1 MIVEILSGLL
11 IGTIDDG
18 YDKSIYEKYQIDIIL
33 NCSTDKK
40 FVDINNVEKVRL
52 PLKDMESLKKN
63 KIKILKFI
71 KDNYL
76 KKNILLLSNE
86 DFNVVI
92 CALFLIEYG
101 KISIV
106 DIKNI
111 LKNKNIC
118 IDINLNYFYLI

>member
-1 MIVEILSGLL
+1 MIVEILSSLL
-11 IGTIDDG
+11 IGNIDDG
-18 YDKSIYEKYQIDIIL
+18 YDKSVYEKYQIDIIL

-118 IDINLNYFYLI
+118 IDRNLNYFI

>member
-118 IDINLNYFYLI
+118 VDRNLNYFI

>member
-1 MIVEILSGLL
+1 MIVEILSSLL
-11 IGTIDDG
+11 IGNIDDG
-18 YDKSIYEKYQIDIIL
+18 YDKSVYETYQIDIIL

-118 IDINLNYFYLI
+118 IDRNLNYFI

>member
-11 IGTIDDG
+11 IGKIDDG

-118 IDINLNYFYLI
+118 VDRNLNYFI

>member
-18 YDKSIYEKYQIDIIL
+18 YDKLVYEKYQIDIIL

-63 KIKILKFI
+63 KIKIIKFI

-86 DFNVVI
+86 DFNIVI

-118 IDINLNYFYLI
+118 IDRNLNYFI

>member
-1 MIVEILSGLL
+1 MIVEILSSLL
-11 IGTIDDG
+11 IGNIDDG
-18 YDKSIYEKYQIDIIL
+18 YDKSIYKKHEIDIIL
-33 NCSTDKK
+33 NCSIDKK
-40 FVDINNVEKVRL
+40 FVDVDNVQKIRL

-86 DFNVVI
+86 DFNVII

-118 IDINLNYFYLI
+118 IDRNLNYFI

>member
-18 YDKSIYEKYQIDIIL
+18 YDKLVYEKYQIDIIL

-86 DFNVVI
+86 DFNIVI

-118 IDINLNYFYLI
+118 IDRNLNYFI